1 MYLKNSSESVC
12 VIINTIV
19 GKVAIKPGE
28 VINLKEKILPPLS
41 KRIVEVSEEEY
52 RNFCTGQST
61 PKEPVEEVVTAPNT
75 DLAQE
80 NSTMESE
87 ATMAS
92 EATMDVN
99 AQQETINEFA
109 KMGNQ
114 DIVDFVNQLFKKNML
129 ATSHTDPQGIVE
141 DTKDNVIYDEAKII
155 PPVEESLVVE
165 QTTINK
171 EKQDLEKT
179 IHALEE
185 TWKAAKTAK
194 KKEKL
199 GKQIK
204 ELKKQLEKF

>member
-52 RNFCTGQST
+52 RNFCTGQPT
-61 PKEPVEEVVTAPNT
+61 PKEPVEEVVPAPNT
-75 DLAQE
+75 DLTQE

-87 ATMAS
+87 ATM
-92 EATMDVN
+92 DVK

-129 ATSHTDPQGIVE
+129 ATSNTDPQGIVE

>member
-61 PKEPVEEVVTAPNT
+61 LKEPVEEVVTAPNT
-75 DLAQE
+75 DPTQE

-87 ATMAS
+87 ATMES
-92 EATMDVN
+92 EPTMDVK

-129 ATSHTDPQGIVE
+129 ATSNTDPQGIVE

>member
-61 PKEPVEEVVTAPNT
+61 PKEPVEEVVTVPNT
-75 DLAQE
+75 DLTQE

-87 ATMAS
+87 ATM
-92 EATMDVN
+92 DVK

-129 ATSHTDPQGIVE
+129 ATSNTDPQGIVE

>member
-52 RNFCTGQST
+52 RNFCTGQPT
-61 PKEPVEEVVTAPNT
+61 PKEPVEEVVPAPNT
-75 DLAQE
+75 DLTQE
-80 NSTMESE
+80 NSIMESE
-87 ATMAS
+87 ATMES
-92 EATMDVN
+92 EPTMDVR

-141 DTKDNVIYDEAKII
+141 DTKDNVIYDEEKII
-155 PPVEESLVVE
+155 PSVEQSLVVE

>member
-41 KRIVEVSEEEY
+41 KRIVGVSEEEY

-75 DLAQE
+75 DPTQE
-80 NSTMESE
+80 NPTMESE
-87 ATMAS
+87 ATM
-92 EATMDVN
+92 DVK

-129 ATSHTDPQGIVE
+129 ATSNTDPQGIVE